1 MKINFTKNF
10 NIPVLLI
17 SMSLGLMS
25 TQLCFASE
33 ITPKNSITLPGEEE
47 PVKKAK
53 SKSFSSHNNSSVKIY
68 PDAFKRIMHV
78 IAKENKGKEIDFFVF
93 DLQANLIKNYK
104 MKEKEQVK
112 IEGLARGTYVYRV
125 FCGDEETASGNFEI
139 K

>member
-1 MKINFTKNF
+1 MSFGLLFTQ
-10 NIPVLLI
+10 I
-17 SMSLGLMS
+17 
-25 TQLCFASE
+25 CFATE
-33 ITPKNSITLPGEEE
+33 IASKNSVLLPGEEE

-53 SKSFSSHNNSSVKIY
+53 SKSFSSHNNSSIKIY

-78 IAKENKGKEIDFFVF
+78 IAKGNKGKEIDFFVF

-104 MKEKEQVK
+104 MKEKDQVK